1 MTIEEILAGE
11 SKNVEFKV
19 QRPDKSMKYM
29 KTVVAFANGKG
40 GRIIFGI
47 DDKQERLLA
56 FRRIKFFG
64 RLMRL
69 RMLFLTVVN
78 LQLSRMFICKI

>member
-29 KTVVAFANGKG
+29 KTVVAFANG
-40 GRIIFGI
+40 
-47 DDKQERLLA
+47 QEKLLA

>member
-19 QRPDKSMKYM
+19 QRPDKSIKYM

-40 GRIIFGI
+40 GQIIFGI
-47 DDKQERLLA
+47 DDK
-56 FRRIKFFG
+56 KF
-64 RLMRL
+64 
-69 RMLFLTVVN
+69 
-78 LQLSRMFICKI
+78 I

>member
-40 GRIIFGI
+40 GRI
-47 DDKQERLLA
+47 
-56 FRRIKFFG
+56 KFFG